1 MPSFSV
7 KDRQRRF
14 VKQRGWSFCMSDA
27 ASEKQRALRQA
38 DEVLQDSERLFRA
51 VWEHASDA
59 MALSTPDGTVFAANR
74 AYFHLYGYSAEDVL
88 GNNYAI
94 IFPEENRLLAKEMYN
109 YFLQSPTIIQSVQT
123 HIRSA
128 DGTE

>member
-27 ASEKQRALRQA
+27 APEKQRALRQA

-59 MALSTPDGTVFAANR
+59 MALSTPDGTVFAANP
-74 AYFHLYGYSAEDVL
+74 AYFHLYGYSAEDII

-94 IFPEENRLLAKEMYN
+94 IFPEEHRTSAREMYD
-109 YFLQSPTIIQSVQT
+109 YFFQSPTISPSVET
-123 HIRSA
+123 PIRRA
-128 DGTE
+128 HG